1 MPYLPTFILLA
12 VGVVLLAVLLIRL
25 TGGLRRFNRTTN
37 MVVTNTKERV
47 GLLRARAAAVRVAFA
62 QRNG

>member
-1 MPYLPTFILLA
+1 MPYIPTFVLLA
-12 VGVVLLAVLLIRL
+12 VGVVLLAVLVIRL
-25 TGGLRRFNRTTN
+25 AKGLRRFNRTTS

-62 QRNG
+62 QRKA